1 MRFVPNLRFGTES
14 YPEHVARR
22 LRATNIAA
30 VILAAVVGAFAIV
43 RYFDGSAHWRYPAL
57 MAVAYSVL
65 PLLHRFGSLA
75 APLALIGLGYA
86 WGIWITTHVGTE
98 SGTSYFLLVA
108 AAGGIILVGVD
119 RIFVSV
125 AIGTVA
131 AASIVGL
138 HFLAP
143 RASPNV
149 PMDSSFV
156 LNVIGS
162 SALLY
167 SIVFYAVR
175 QLSRA
180 EAAAERERQRSDT
193 LLLNILPGAI
203 AERLKDNPN
212 ATIADA
218 HPEASV
224 LFADMAGF
232 TARSS
237 DTPPDE
243 LVGFLNRVYTEFD
256 RLVERHDLEKI
267 KSAGDEYMV
276 VSGVPRPNADHAGAI
291 AALALDMRESLAG
304 LVDPKGRPVPV
315 RIGIAS
321 GVVVAGVVGT
331 RKLFYDIWGDTVN
344 TASRMESTG
353 EPGRIQIAGATRNLL
368 KGRFALEPRGTIHVP
383 GKGPMETWFL
393 EGRIEQAARLLIP
406 TG

>member
-1 MRFVPNLRFGTES
+1 
-14 YPEHVARR
+14 
-22 LRATNIAA
+22 
-30 VILAAVVGAFAIV
+30 
-43 RYFDGSAHWRYPAL
+43 

-65 PLLHRFGSLA
+65 PLLHRFGSLV
-75 APLALIGLGYA
+75 APLVMIGLGYTWA
-86 WGIWITTHVGTE
+86 ISITTLVGTE
-98 SGTSYFLLVA
+98 SGISYFILVG
-108 AAGGIILVGVD
+108 AAGGILLVGVD
-119 RIFVSV
+119 RVFVSV
-125 AIGTVA
+125 AIGAVA
-131 AASIVGL
+131 AAGIVWL
-138 HFLAP
+138 HFMAP
-143 RASPNV
+143 RAAPNV

-156 LNVIGS
+156 MNVIGS

-180 EAAAERERQRSDT
+180 EASAERERQRSDS
-193 LLLNILPGAI
+193 LLLNILPAVI
-203 AERLKDNPN
+203 AERLKDDPN

-243 LVGFLNRVYTEFD
+243 LVGFLNRVYTELD
-256 RLVERHDLEKI
+256 RLVEQHGLEKI
-267 KSAGDEYMV
+267 KTTGDEYMV
-276 VSGVPRPNADHAGAI
+276 VSGVPEPIPDHAGAI
-291 AALALDMRESLAG
+291 AGLALDMRGSLAG

-321 GVVVAGVVGT
+321 GAVVAGVVGT
-331 RKLFYDIWGDTVN
+331 RKLFYDVWGDTVN

-368 KGRFALEPRGTIHVP
+368 EGRYTLEPRGTVQVP

-393 EGRIEQAARLLIP
+393 KERVDQTTRPLMP